1 MPGRATQ
8 GRATQGTA
16 LALHGGAG
24 GFSAERIPA
33 GRIEEMRRDLTGALD
48 AGAAVLGSG
57 GSALDAV
64 VAAVIA
70 LEDSRVFNAARGSV
84 LRRDGSVRMDASVM
98 CGRTQRAGAVSLLRS
113 TRNPIR
119 LARALLEREQE
130 VLLAGAEADELA
142 RELGLEQCP
151 PEYFITDYRLHQLER
166 LREREPGSIG
176 LAGGTPASPG
186 VASPDTDSREEEGQT
201 VGAVARDRAGHLAA
215 ATSTGGTTNAR
226 ISRIGDSP
234 ILGAGTWACDESCA
248 VSATGA
254 GELFLRAAFAHEV
267 HARVALQGLPLE
279 AATRHALE
287 RVVKLGG
294 QGGCVA
300 IDREGNVSAPF
311 TTLAM
316 PRAYQTPSGERRIW
330 ILEHDESALA

>member
-1 MPGRATQ
+1 R
-8 GRATQGTA
+8 TA
-16 LALHGGAG
+16 LALHGGDG
-24 GFSAERIPA
+24 GFTAERIPA
-33 GRIEEMRRDLTGALD
+33 GRIEEMRRDLTAALD
-48 AGAAVLGSG
+48 AGDAVIASG
-57 GSALDAV
+57 GPALDAV
-64 VAAVIA
+64 VAAVVV

-113 TRNPIR
+113 TRNPAR

-142 RELGLEQCP
+142 AELGLEQCP

-166 LREREPGSIG
+166 LRLREPESVG
-176 LAGGTPASPG
+176 LAA
-186 VASPDTDSREEEGQT
+186 ASPDIDSREEEGQT
-201 VGAVARDRAGHLAA
+201 VGAVACDAAGNLAA

-248 VSATGA
+248 VSATGS

-267 HARVALQGLPLE
+267 HARVALQCLPLE

-330 ILEHDESALA
+330 ILEQDGSASG

>member
-1 MPGRATQ
+1 
-8 GRATQGTA
+8 
-16 LALHGGAG
+16 
-24 GFSAERIPA
+24 
-33 GRIEEMRRDLTGALD
+33 MRRDLSLALD
-48 AGAAVLGSG
+48 VGAALLASG

-64 VAAVIA
+64 VAAVTV

-98 CGRTQRAGAVSLLRS
+98 CGRTQRAGAVSLVRS
-113 TRNPIR
+113 TRNPVR

-142 RELGLEQCP
+142 AELGLEQRP
-151 PEYFITDYRLHQLER
+151 PEYFITDYRLRQLER
-166 LREREPGSIG
+166 LRGRAPEGE
-176 LAGGTPASPG
+176 ADTGGGDP
-186 VASPDTDSREEEGQT
+186 ASPDTDSREEEGQT
-201 VGAVARDRAGHLAA
+201 VGAVAWDRAGQLAA

-226 ISRIGDSP
+226 TSRIGDSP
-234 ILGAGTWACDESCA
+234 ILGAGTWASDESCA

-254 GELFLRAAFAHEV
+254 GEFFLRAAFAHEV
-267 HARVALQGLPLE
+267 HARVALQGLALD
-279 AATRHALE
+279 AAARQALS

-300 IDREGNVSAPF
+300 IDREGHVSTPF

-316 PRAYQTPSGERRIW
+316 PRAFQTPSGERRIW
-330 ILEHDESALA
+330 ILERGNESE